1 MSMVLP
7 KALDVRVSSLIWAE
21 RSSSVV
27 SLTWIYE
34 GSEAAHV
41 PNLSFW
47 VSSV

>member
-1 MSMVLP
+1 MPSGLP
-7 KALDVRVSSLIWAE
+7 KALDVRASGLIRAE

-27 SLTWIYE
+27 SLAWIYE
-34 GSEAAHV
+34 GSEAGHV